1 MHARQPLVRSKQRLV
16 YSATIGRRGGGGD
29 GGSGASTFQSSLAS
43 GLDLA
48 SVTIVCLE
56 LSLFCS
62 TQSLRSSPV
71 FLFLSFLGNR
81 SCSVFKSVN
90 KEVSFFGVINT
101 ILRTKVNKSPILGFG
116 CLRFPKIG
124 KKSLILY
131 SLYGALM
138 YILFDMLLIM
148 FIESFDGFRIA

>member
-16 YSATIGRRGGGGD
+16 YSATIGRRGDGGG
-29 GGSGASTFQSSLAS
+29 GASTFQSFLAS

-62 TQSLRSSPV
+62 IQSLRSPV